1 MKNLTINTNMLK
13 MQLLLNRVE
22 NSSKTAV
29 VVLIKQQFELE
40 LRLLC
45 VFNVHKTLG

>member
-1 MKNLTINTNMLK
+1 MKKRIINTNILK
-13 MQLLLNRVE
+13 MQLLLNCVE
-22 NSSKTAV
+22 NSLKTAV

-40 LRLLC
+40 LRLLY